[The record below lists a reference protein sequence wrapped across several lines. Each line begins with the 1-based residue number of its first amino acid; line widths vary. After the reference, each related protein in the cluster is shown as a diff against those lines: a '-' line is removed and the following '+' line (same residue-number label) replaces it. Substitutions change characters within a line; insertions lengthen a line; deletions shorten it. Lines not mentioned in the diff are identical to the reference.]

1 MGEYISKSHNVSV
14 LLYHLV
20 CPAKYRRKIFSDEV
34 TKSLLLICFEITEK
48 YEIEFIEIGT
58 DLDHVHFLVQ
68 GIPRMSPS
76 EIVRVV
82 KSITGREI
90 FRLHPEVKTM
100 LWGGHLW
107 SSGYYI
113 STVGQHGTEEMIKKY
128 VESQGRV
135 NEYEKV
141 YSNQLKLYEDTRG
154 LAPG

>member
-1 MGEYISKSHNVSV
+1 MAENISKSGNVSV

-20 CPAKYRRKIFSDEV
+20 CPAKYRRKIFSEEV
-34 TKSLLLICFEITEK
+34 TKSLLLICFEITVK

-58 DLDHVHFLVQ
+58 DADHVHFLIQ
-68 GIPRMSPS
+68 GLPRMSPS
-76 EIVRVV
+76 EIVRIV

-100 LWGGHLW
+100 LWGGHIW

-113 STVGQHGTEEMIKKY
+113 NTVGQHGTEEVIKKY
-128 VESQGRV
+128 IEDQGRV

-141 YSNQLKLYEDTRG
+141 YSNQLRLF
-154 LAPG
+154 

>member
-1 MGEYISKSHNVSV
+1 MAENISKSHNVSV

-20 CPAKYRRKIFSDEV
+20 CPAKYRRKIFSEEV
-34 TKSLLLICFEITEK
+34 TRSLLLICFEITIK

-58 DLDHVHFLVQ
+58 DADHVHFLIQ

-100 LWGGHLW
+100 LWGGHIW

-113 STVGQHGTEEMIKKY
+113 NTVGQHGTEEVIKKY
-128 VESQGRV
+128 IEDQGRG

-141 YSNQLKLYEDTRG
+141 YSNQLRLF
-154 LAPG
+154 

>member
-1 MGEYISKSHNVSV
+1 MAENISKSHNVSV

-20 CPAKYRRKIFSDEV
+20 CPAKYRRKIFSEEV

-48 YEIEFIEIGT
+48 HEIEFLEIGT
-58 DLDHVHFLVQ
+58 DADHVHFLIQ

-82 KSITGREI
+82 KSLTGREI
-90 FRLHPEVKTM
+90 FRLHPEVKIM
-100 LWGGHLW
+100 LWGGHIW

-113 STVGQHGTEEMIKKY
+113 NTVGQHGTEEVIKRY
-128 VESQGRV
+128 IESQGRL

-141 YSNQLKLYEDTRG
+141 YSNQLKLF
-154 LAPG
+154 

>member
-1 MGEYISKSHNVSV
+1 MAENISKSHNVSV

-20 CPAKYRRKIFSDEV
+20 CPAKYRRKIFSEEV

-48 YEIEFIEIGT
+48 HEIEFLEIGT
-58 DLDHVHFLVQ
+58 DADHVHFLIQ

-90 FRLHPEVKTM
+90 FRLHSEVKTM
-100 LWGGHLW
+100 LWGGHIW

-113 STVGQHGTEEMIKKY
+113 NTVGQHGTEEVIKRY
-128 VESQGRV
+128 IESQGRV

-141 YSNQLKLYEDTRG
+141 YSNQLKLF
-154 LAPG
+154 